1 MANTTDS
8 KKVMDYFSKREATRE
23 DSYKDSYNKYLDKK
37 KEGGPCMTCG
47 KKKK

>member
-1 MANTTDS
+1 MSNTADS
-8 KKVMDYFSKREATRE
+8 KKVLDYFSKNKTNRENG
-23 DSYKDSYNKYLDKK
+23 YKDSYNKYLDKK